1 MIKTFYFNNNSSNTY
16 VIGELNKPA
25 IVIDLGDATNKVTDY
40 INNYHLGSC
49 LGVLLT
55 HGHYDHIRGLNNFFK
70 HFPNTTLFVQFDE
83 DKLLTDTFLNCS
95 KMCGESITVQHQ
107 NKYLFDDE
115 DEIKFY
121 DNLMF
126 KVIQTPF
133 HTKGSTCFL
142 CEKENA
148 LFTGDTLFKGSI
160 GRTDL
165 PTGNNKTVNDS
176 LKKIINL
183 NPELN
188 IYPGHGDLT
197 NLKRELRYNMFL
209 RLED

>member
-1 MIKTFYFNNNSSNTY
+1 MIKTFCFNNNSSNTY

-25 IVIDLGDATNKVTDY
+25 IVIDLGDTTNKVIDY
-40 INNYHLGSC
+40 INNYHFGSC

-95 KMCGESITVQHQ
+95 KMSGESITVQHQ

>member
-1 MIKTFYFNNNSSNTY
+1 MS
-16 VIGELNKPA
+16 
-25 IVIDLGDATNKVTDY
+25 
-40 INNYHLGSC
+40 
-49 LGVLLT
+49 
-55 HGHYDHIRGLNNFFK
+55 
-70 HFPNTTLFVQFDE
+70 
-83 DKLLTDTFLNCS
+83 
-95 KMCGESITVQHQ
+95 GESITVQQQ